1 MPIEPY
7 ICFNGDFVKEKQTV
21 LTCQNRAFRYGD
33 ALFETIRVSSKKIFL
48 FDDHLKRLT
57 KSMGFLKMNV
67 PSSFNK
73 EDLSKQI
80 IKLLN
85 TNRLFQ
91 GARLRLTVFRADG
104 GFYTPVTNNISYI
117 IEAEKL
123 ENEKYILNKKGLIIE
138 IYDEFK
144 KPVNALSNFKTTNAF
159 PYILAGIYKKE
170 NGFDDCILLNQNNNI
185 IEAISSNI
193 FLVKGKSI
201 YTPSID
207 DGCVAGVMRNKI
219 IDIAIDLK
227 YIVFEDASLRITDL
241 LNADEVFLT
250 NAINGVKWA
259 IAFRTKRYYNTVSK
273 QLIAELNNKLSV

>member
-7 ICFNGDFVKEKQTV
+7 ICFNGDFVKENQAV
-21 LTCQNRAFRYGD
+21 FTCQNRAFRYGD
-33 ALFETIRVSSKKIFL
+33 ALFETIRVSSKNILL

-57 KSMGFLKMNV
+57 KSMGFLKMNI
-67 PSSFNK
+67 PSNFNK
-73 EDLSKQI
+73 EDLTEQI
-80 IKLLN
+80 TKLLN
-85 TNRLFQ
+85 HNRLFQ

-104 GFYTPVTNNISYI
+104 GYYTPITNNISYI
-117 IEAEKL
+117 IEVEKL
-123 ENEKYILNKKGLIIE
+123 ESEEYILNKKGLIIE

-144 KPVNALSNFKTTNAF
+144 KPINALSNFKTTNAF

-170 NGFDDCILLNQNNNI
+170 NGFDDCILLNQSNNI

-219 IDIAIDLK
+219 IDIAIKLK

-241 LNADEVFLT
+241 LDADEVFLT
-250 NAINGVKWA
+250 NAINGVKWT

-273 QLIAELNNKLSV
+273 QLIAELNK